1 MAAESESLAWRNSM
15 KKTLILFLL
24 STFVLLASAGLAQ
37 QSVSPA
43 SGQTASDDDIK
54 MLRADLRSDKKQIIA
69 QNMQLTDTQAE
80 KFWPVYDAYSK
91 ELAKLGD
98 ERQAI
103 IQSYAKNFNTLT
115 DAQADDLVKRMLAV
129 DASAATTREQWAPK
143 FRKVLTAKQTA
154 LFLQL
159 DRRISLLIEIQ
170 VASIIP
176 LVK

>member
-1 MAAESESLAWRNSM
+1 M
-15 KKTLILFLL
+15 KKTLILLFL
-24 STFVLLASAGLAQ
+24 SSFVLLASAGLAQ
-37 QSVSPA
+37 QSASPT
-43 SGQTASDDDIK
+43 SGQTVGDDDIK
-54 MLRADLRSDKKQIIA
+54 MLRSDLRSDKKQIIA

-103 IQSYAKNFNTLT
+103 IQSYAKNYGTLT

-129 DASAATTREQWAPK
+129 DASAANTRQQWAPK
-143 FRKVLTAKQTA
+143 FRKVLTSKQTA

-176 LVK
+176 LVR

>member
-1 MAAESESLAWRNSM
+1 
-15 KKTLILFLL
+15 
-24 STFVLLASAGLAQ
+24 
-37 QSVSPA
+37 
-43 SGQTASDDDIK
+43 
-54 MLRADLRSDKKQIIA
+54 MLRADLRSAKKQIIA
-69 QNMQLTDTQAE
+69 QNVQLTDTQAE

-103 IQSYAKNFNTLT
+103 IENYAKNYNTIT
-115 DAQADDLVKRMLAV
+115 DAQADDLVKRILAV
-129 DASAATTREQWAPK
+129 DALAATTRQQWAPK
-143 FRKVLTAKQTA
+143 FRKVLTGKQTA